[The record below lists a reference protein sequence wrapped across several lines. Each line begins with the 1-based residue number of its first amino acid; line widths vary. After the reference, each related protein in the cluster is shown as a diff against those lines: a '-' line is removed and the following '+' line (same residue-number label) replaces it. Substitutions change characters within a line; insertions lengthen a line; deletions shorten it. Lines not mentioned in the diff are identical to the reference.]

1 MCVVTTLTA
10 REPHEKCVRAVRV
23 YALYTLYT
31 TLHCCSVCVCVCS
44 IYTHTHKL
52 GERDAAA
59 ATVDATESDDAQHT
73 RICAPIRICNIHTR
87 PLASVDVCCV
97 VLLTYPL
104 NGHRKH
110 SILAGECVL

>member
-1 MCVVTTLTA
+1 MRYILC
-10 REPHEKCVRAVRV
+10 
-23 YALYTLYT
+23 
-31 TLHCCSVCVCVCS
+31 TLHYTVVVCACVFAVF
-44 IYTHTHKL
+44 THTHKL

-104 NGHRKH
+104 NGHREH